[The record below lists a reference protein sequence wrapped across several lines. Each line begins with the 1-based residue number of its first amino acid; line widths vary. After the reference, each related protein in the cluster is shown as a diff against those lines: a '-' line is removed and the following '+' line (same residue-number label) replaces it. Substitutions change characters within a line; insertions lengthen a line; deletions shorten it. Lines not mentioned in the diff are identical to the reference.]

1 MPEPSQRIEDHDPTV
16 IAVCGKGG
24 VGKTTISAML
34 TRIMMARKPAR
45 VLAIDADP
53 AAGLSTALGLPVSQ
67 TVDNI
72 RCDLV
77 RDLGSGN
84 PVDREEVLH
93 RLDYEVTAALVEE
106 RNLAFLAI
114 GRPEGEGCYCRVNHL
129 LKDIIGRLA
138 QHFDYV
144 IIDGEAGIEQVN
156 RRVMAAVTHLL
167 LVSDASLKGINV
179 CRAIQTV
186 AASAIAYR
194 VKGVIINRLR
204 PQENDFL
211 ASLPLDLAPA
221 GQIPESETVRRF
233 DMQGQSLLTL
243 PECRALQSLR
253 ACLDS
258 VLQI

>member
-1 MPEPSQRIEDHDPTV
+1 MPEPRRRHESHAPTIV
-16 IAVCGKGG
+16 AVCGKGG

-34 TRIMMARKPAR
+34 TRIMMARDAAR

-53 AAGLSTALGLPVSQ
+53 AAGLSTALGLPVTQ
-67 TVDNI
+67 TVDDI
-72 RCDLV
+72 RCNLV
-77 RDLGSGN
+77 CDLGSGT
-84 PVDREEVLH
+84 PVDRAEMLH
-93 RLDYEVTAALVEE
+93 RLDYEVMAALVEE

-138 QHFDYV
+138 QQFDYV

-179 CRAIQTV
+179 CRAIQSV

-194 VKGVIINRLR
+194 AKGVIINRIR
-204 PQENDFL
+204 PQEKDFL
-211 ASLPLDLAPA
+211 SSLPLDLTPA
-221 GQIPESETVRRF
+221 GQIPESKTVRRY
-233 DMQGQSLLTL
+233 DMEGQSLLTL
-243 PECRALQSLR
+243 PDCGALQSLR

-258 VLQI
+258 VLQV

>member
-1 MPEPSQRIEDHDPTV
+1 MPDPSRHGENHDPTI

-34 TRIMMARKPAR
+34 TQIMMARDPAR

-53 AAGLSTALGLPVSQ
+53 AAGLSTSLGLPVTK
-67 TVDNI
+67 TVDDI
-72 RCDLV
+72 RSDLV
-77 RDLGSGN
+77 HDLSSGN
-84 PVDREEVLH
+84 PVDREEMLH
-93 RLDYEVTAALVEE
+93 HLDYEVMAALVEK

-129 LKDIIGRLA
+129 LKEIISSLA

-167 LVSDASLKGINV
+167 LVSDTSLKGINV
-179 CRAIQTV
+179 CRAIQSV

-194 VKGVIINRLR
+194 AKGVIINRLR
-204 PQENDFL
+204 PQEAGFL
-211 ASLPLDLAPA
+211 ATLPPGLKPV
-221 GQIPESETVRRF
+221 GRIPESGTVRRY
-233 DMQGQSLLTL
+233 DMEGQSLLTL
-243 PECRALQSLR
+243 PECSALQSLR
-253 ACLDS
+253 ACLDT
-258 VLQI
+258 VLQV